1 MASKALGK
9 NPLFKTEPETE
20 PVEEREELAQ
30 IEEPEEFTTMTFKV
44 RKSYLH
50 TLRNYAYTNRLE
62 IQGALDQI
70 LTDFFGNIDLTTLLE
85 APEKTKKTR
94 RKKNRATTS
103 CSSAERL
110 HSQSFSVLR
119 SS

>member
-20 PVEEREELAQ
+20 PVEEKEELAQ

-62 IQGALDQI
+62 IKEALDKI
-70 LTDFFGNIDLTTLLE
+70 LTDFFDSIDLSSLLDF
-85 APEKTKKTR
+85 PDRPKKTR
-94 RKKNRATTS
+94 KRG
-103 CSSAERL
+103 
-110 HSQSFSVLR
+110 
-119 SS
+119 

>member
-44 RKSYLH
+44 RKTHLK
-50 TLRNYAYTNRLE
+50 TLRDYAFTNRLE
-62 IQGALDQI
+62 IKEALDVI
-70 LTDFFGNIDLTTLLE
+70 FTDFFDRIDKSKLLDF
-85 APEKTKKTR
+85 PERPKKS
-94 RKKNRATTS
+94 RKRG
-103 CSSAERL
+103 
-110 HSQSFSVLR
+110 
-119 SS
+119 